1 MSNQPIPTQNNSHRN
16 RRHARRWIP
25 YTGAILLAALITA
38 GLWPKPTPVETGT
51 ATRGPLRSTVDE
63 EGKTRIRQ
71 RYTVSSPVTG
81 FLQRVP
87 FKPGAPVE
95 ANSTILAALQPAP
108 STSLDPRSRATSE
121 ANLAL
126 AQANLEKARAA
137 QDYAQRELQRISQLV
152 KQNTLPEQELDAA
165 NWRERD
171 ATQSV
176 QSALATLQQAR
187 AELAEYASTPH
198 TNSPPTQNHAPGA
211 GKNLRIFEESSRVL
225 PAGTPILEIG
235 DPANLEAVIECLS
248 RDAATMTPG
257 MTVDLE
263 RWGGGSPLQGQLRH
277 VEPAAF
283 TKISALGVEEQ
294 RVNVIVD
301 ILTPPENRPG
311 VGDNF
316 RVEARIVTWE
326 SNDTLKIPAGAL
338 FRRGQ
343 QWSVFTIEN
352 GRATLRPV
360 ETGHSN
366 GKETEI
372 LSGLSAGDTV
382 ILYPGERVQ
391 NHSRVRPIQI

>member
-1 MSNQPIPTQNNSHRN
+1 MSTTPNPTPRNNHKN

-25 YTGAILLAALITA
+25 YTGAILLAALVTA

-63 EGKTRIRQ
+63 EGKTRIQQ
-71 RYTVSSPVTG
+71 RYIVSAPVTG

-95 ANSTILAALQPAP
+95 AHSTTLATLLPTP
-108 STSLDPRSRATSE
+108 STSLDPRAQATSE
-121 ANLAL
+121 ANLSL
-126 AQANLEKARAA
+126 AKANVEKARAA
-137 QDYAQRELQRISQLV
+137 HDYAQRELKRITQLV
-152 KQNTLPEQELDAA
+152 SQNTLPEQELDAA
-165 NWRERD
+165 TWRERD
-171 ATQSV
+171 ANQVV
-176 QSALATLQQAR
+176 QAALASLQQAQ
-187 AELAEYASTPH
+187 AELANYNTPLN
-198 TNSPPTQNHAPGA
+198 TNTQPTLITAPVS
-211 GKNLRIFEESSRVL
+211 GKILRVFEESSRII

-235 DPANLEAVIECLS
+235 DPYNLEAVIECLS

-301 ILTPPENRPG
+301 ILTPPQDRPT

-343 QWSVFTIEN
+343 QWAVFTIQN
-352 GRATLRPV
+352 GRATLQNV

-372 LSGLSAGDTV
+372 TSGLSPGDTV
-382 ILYPGERVQ
+382 ILYPGERVK
-391 NHSRVRPIQI
+391 NLSRVHPVQI

>member
-1 MSNQPIPTQNNSHRN
+1 MSNTPNQPPRNNQKN
-16 RRHARRWIP
+16 RRRARRWIP
-25 YTGAILLAALITA
+25 YTGALILAALITA
-38 GLWPKPTPVETGT
+38 GLWPKPSPVETGT

-71 RYTVSSPVTG
+71 RYMVSAPVTG
-81 FLQRVP
+81 YLQRVP
-87 FKPGAPVE
+87 FKPGAAVE
-95 ANSTILAALQPAP
+95 ANSTILATLRPTP

-137 QDYAQRELQRISQLV
+137 NDYAQRELQRISQLV
-152 KQNTLPEQELDAA
+152 SQNTLPEQELDAA
-165 NWRERD
+165 TWRERD
-171 ATQSV
+171 ANQSV
-176 QSALATLQQAR
+176 QSALAAIQQAK
-187 AELAEYASTPH
+187 ADLAEYEPNPTGQS
-198 TNSPPTQNHAPGA
+198 SPTKILAPVSGQI
-211 GKNLRIFEESSRVL
+211 LRVFEESSRVV

-235 DPANLEAVIECLS
+235 DPLNLEAVIECLS

-257 MTVDLE
+257 MTVLLE
-263 RWGGGSPLQGQLRH
+263 RWGGGSPLQGSLRH

-301 ILTPPENRPG
+301 ILTPPQDRPG

-326 SNDTLKIPAGAL
+326 SENTLKIPAGAL

-343 QWSVFTIEN
+343 QWTVFTIEN

-372 LSGLSAGDTV
+372 ISGLSPNDTV

-391 NHSRVRPIQI
+391 NHSRVRPVQI

>member
-1 MSNQPIPTQNNSHRN
+1 MSTTPKPSPRNNHKN

-25 YTGAILLAALITA
+25 YTGAILLTALVTA

-63 EGKTRIRQ
+63 EGKTRIQQ
-71 RYTVSSPVTG
+71 RYVVSAPVTG

-95 ANSTILAALQPAP
+95 ANHTILATLQPTP
-108 STSLDPRSRATSE
+108 STSLDPRSRAISE
-121 ANLAL
+121 ANLNL

-137 QDYAQRELQRISQLV
+137 HDYAQRELKRISQLV
-152 KQNTLPEQELDAA
+152 SQNTLPEQELDAA
-165 NWRERD
+165 TWRERD
-171 ATQSV
+171 ASQSV
-176 QSALATLQQAR
+176 QAALASVQQAQ
-187 AELAEYASTPH
+187 AELANYNTPPI
-198 TNSPPTQNHAPGA
+198 TNTQPTLITAPVSGTI
-211 GKNLRIFEESSRVL
+211 LRVFEESSRIV

-235 DPANLEAVIECLS
+235 DPSNLEAVIECLS

-301 ILTPPENRPG
+301 ILTPPQDRPG

-326 SNDTLKIPAGAL
+326 SNDILKIPAGAL

-343 QWSVFTIEN
+343 QWSVFTIKN

-372 LSGLSAGDTV
+372 TSGLSPGDTV
-382 ILYPGERVQ
+382 ILYPGERVKNQ
-391 NHSRVRPIQI
+391 SRVRPIQI

>member
-1 MSNQPIPTQNNSHRN
+1 
-16 RRHARRWIP
+16 
-25 YTGAILLAALITA
+25 
-38 GLWPKPTPVETGT
+38 
-51 ATRGPLRSTVDE
+51 
-63 EGKTRIRQ
+63 
-71 RYTVSSPVTG
+71 
-81 FLQRVP
+81 
-87 FKPGAPVE
+87 
-95 ANSTILAALQPAP
+95 
-108 STSLDPRSRATSE
+108 
-121 ANLAL
+121 
-126 AQANLEKARAA
+126 
-137 QDYAQRELQRISQLV
+137 
-152 KQNTLPEQELDAA
+152 
-165 NWRERD
+165 
-171 ATQSV
+171 
-176 QSALATLQQAR
+176 
-187 AELAEYASTPH
+187 
-198 TNSPPTQNHAPGA
+198 NSPPTQILAPVS
-211 GKNLRIFEESSRVL
+211 GKILRIFEESSRVL

-391 NHSRVRPIQI
+391 NNSRVRPIQI